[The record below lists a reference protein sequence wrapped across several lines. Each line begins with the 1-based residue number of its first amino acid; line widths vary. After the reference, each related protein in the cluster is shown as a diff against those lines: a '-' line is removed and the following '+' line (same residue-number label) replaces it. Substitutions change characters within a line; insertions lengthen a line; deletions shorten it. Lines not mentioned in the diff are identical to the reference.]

1 MAPSVLHQSVSVLF
15 VLLPCLLPLELPLQ
29 AADTRVWSCSS
40 SSSSSAPLR
49 SSWICCKRAM
59 ARSMVDV
66 LTRLKSCI
74 LTKCKRKFRHRLRR
88 MMWAPR
94 FSVNSMMAW
103 CIWLSAIKL
112 QKNTKEQFWFKV
124 KALCALC
131 SHTGGFC
138 GVTHTRASS
147 HAGSTAS
154 SPPSLPRWHPWTRLV
169 AASKR
174 RNRLKW
180 CCHTGVSLSSIV
192 PSSHRCGLLPEPLR
206 IPLILAV

>member
-29 AADTRVWSCSS
+29 AVDTRVWSC

-112 QKNTKEQFWFKV
+112 QKKTKQKTQ
-124 KALCALC
+124 K
-131 SHTGGFC
+131 
-138 GVTHTRASS
+138 SS
-147 HAGSTAS
+147 FRSKWQHSVDCVVILAGS
-154 SPPSLPRWHPWTRLV
+154 V
-169 AASKR
+169 
-174 RNRLKW
+174 
-180 CCHTGVSLSSIV
+180 VS
-192 PSSHRCGLLPEPLR
+192 R
-206 IPLILAV
+206 IPVLHHMQVPQLHHLLLSLVDVRELV